1 MRNFGDAVT
10 HSVLNFNNYELLSK
24 IPLDLE
30 GLSQL
35 KPFRLFSQA
44 NFALLHALGNLIIRD
59 RRTREFPEL
68 IAFAYWCSK
77 SSLSRMASGYSGAD
91 YSVGRGIVFHIA
103 PSNVPIN
110 FAYSLASGIL
120 TGNINIVK
128 VPSPRF
134 EQVEIFCDCLNLLL
148 EKPDF
153 ESWRNRIFLL
163 RYGHDREITDALSL
177 ACDIRLIWGGD
188 TAINAIRKSPLK
200 PKAYDLV
207 FSDRYSFC
215 VINSSEYICSTNQ
228 GLIAR
233 DFYNDVFLFDQN
245 ACTSPHLIIWVGE
258 PAKNL
263 VARARFWEHLSLVT
277 KAKYT
282 VSSSQYFDK
291 VTAAYAAAANNSG
304 AMIDFSSDGS
314 SIRVLLDQFPTNIEE
329 MRCNSG
335 FFLEYF
341 STSLDEIVSFVTR
354 DFQTMSYFG
363 FQQETLTQFFNMNSL
378 LGIDRIVPIGKTL
391 DFSLTWDGYNL
402 ASSLTRQFTIS

>member
-1 MRNFGDAVT
+1 MT
-10 HSVLNFNNYELLSK
+10 HSALRLSNYDLLSK
-24 IPLDLE
+24 SSLHLE
-30 GLSQL
+30 ELTQL
-35 KPFRLFSQA
+35 KPFKLFGQSSV
-44 NFALLHALGNLIIRD
+44 ALLHALGNLIVRD
-59 RRTREFPEL
+59 RRSREFPDL
-68 IAFAYWCSK
+68 IAFAYWCSNA
-77 SSLSRMASGYSGAD
+77 SLSRMASAYESAS

-134 EQVEIFCDCLNLLL
+134 EQVTIFCDCLSSLLDKS
-148 EKPDF
+148 EF
-153 ESWRNRIFLL
+153 EGWRNRIFLL

-177 ACDIRLIWGGD
+177 ACDIRLIWGGN
-188 TAINAIRKSPLK
+188 TAIDAIRQSPLK

-215 VINSSEYICSTNQ
+215 VINSSEYLFSKNQ
-228 GLIAR
+228 ELIAR
-233 DFYNDVFLFDQN
+233 DFYNDAYLFDQN

-258 PAKNL
+258 LSKNL
-263 VARARFWEHLSLVT
+263 AARALFWEYLSQVT

-291 VTAAYAAAANNSG
+291 VTAAYSTAANNPG
-304 AMIDFSSDGS
+304 ALIDFSSDGS
-314 SIRVLLDQFPTNIEE
+314 SIRVLLEQFPSNIEE
-329 MRCNSG
+329 LRGNSG

-341 STSLDEIVSFVTR
+341 SISIDEIESFVTR
-354 DFQTMSYFG
+354 NFQTMSYFG
-363 FQQETLTQFFNMNSL
+363 FQEEVLTRFFKMNSL